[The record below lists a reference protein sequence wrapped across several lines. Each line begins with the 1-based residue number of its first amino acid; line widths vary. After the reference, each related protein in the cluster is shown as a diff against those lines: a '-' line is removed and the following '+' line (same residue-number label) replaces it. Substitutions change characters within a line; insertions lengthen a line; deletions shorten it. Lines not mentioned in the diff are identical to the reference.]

1 MSFRGSES
9 ESQFLLRV
17 RFSGNDIIGSSTF
30 DFQIGIKRGFIY
42 NVNGI
47 MFLLTFF
54 MARVSMVPYL
64 YYRFAIYKEI
74 EFLDVPWNIPLH
86 CHVFSLMFFM
96 LQCYW
101 FALILRSFMKALSKI
116 NTSNKPIPVD
126 SVNGTENDKIK
137 SQ

>member
-1 MSFRGSES
+1 LRRRGFGLFFMAGFFIAELSTPFHNIRS
-9 ESQFLLRV
+9 ILL
-17 RFSGNDIIGSSTF
+17 T
-30 DFQIGIKRGFIY
+30 IGIKRGFIY

-54 MARVSMVPYL
+54 MARVFMVPYL

-74 EFLDVPWNIPLH
+74 ELFAVPWNMPLH

-101 FALILRSFMKALSKI
+101 FMLILRSFMKALSKI
-116 NTSNKPIPVD
+116 KTTNKLVGVD
-126 SVNGTENDKIK
+126 GIDGTGNGKIK
-137 SQ
+137 LQ